1 MVLSLVQFVEHFK
14 PRPETVVQVRI
25 PSLEHCRCPISDN
38 NLRVGGLA
46 SSVTKYTITLFHPFT
61 QGGGADLPPP
71 RANAYIRKNH
81 WVEILIILG
90 YFQMYIRYFSNHF
103 YGQKTFRWSETP
115 YFHKGCPYE
124 WCQSCL

>member
-46 SSVTKYTITLFHPFT
+46 SSVTKYTITLFHP
-61 QGGGADLPPP
+61 QGGGQICPRPPQTRIP
-71 RANAYIRKNH
+71 VKINGWK
-81 WVEILIILG
+81 
-90 YFQMYIRYFSNHF
+90 F
-103 YGQKTFRWSETP
+103 
-115 YFHKGCPYE
+115 
-124 WCQSCL
+124 